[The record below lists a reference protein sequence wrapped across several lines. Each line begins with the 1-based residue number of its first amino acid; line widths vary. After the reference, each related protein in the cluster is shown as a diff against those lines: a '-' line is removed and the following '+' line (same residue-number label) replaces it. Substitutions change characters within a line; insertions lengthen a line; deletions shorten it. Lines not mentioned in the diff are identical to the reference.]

1 MENVCSVRRKHRPTQ
16 SDKNMDG
23 AVHRV
28 RPRQQAEGVDAEGG
42 GVKHIWRQ
50 SIMEPI
56 PGSLWRAYFAD
67 NFKDVILKEMAI
79 LRRHEFKE
87 LLESL

>member
-1 MENVCSVRRKHRPTQ
+1 
-16 SDKNMDG
+16 
-23 AVHRV
+23 
-28 RPRQQAEGVDAEGG
+28 
-42 GVKHIWRQ
+42 
-50 SIMEPI
+50 MEPI

-67 NFKDVILKEMAI
+67 NFKDVILKEMSI